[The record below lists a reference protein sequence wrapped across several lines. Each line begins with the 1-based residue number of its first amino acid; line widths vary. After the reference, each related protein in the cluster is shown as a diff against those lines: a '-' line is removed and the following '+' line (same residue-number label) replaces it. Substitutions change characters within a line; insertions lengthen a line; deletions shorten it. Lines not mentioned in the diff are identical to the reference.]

1 METIQKWVNMAEK
14 RKHMLIKRPKLFSKI
29 RGLEPTAYF
38 VIKQLS
44 PGSFP
49 RNREASLF
57 HFLIIPN

>member
-1 METIQKWVNMAEK
+1 MAEN
-14 RKHMLIKRPKLFSKI
+14 RKHMFCGKNVLNIDFGYLIKRPKLFSKI

-49 RNREASLF
+49 RN
-57 HFLIIPN
+57 

>member
-1 METIQKWVNMAEK
+1 METIQKWVNMAEN
-14 RKHMLIKRPKLFSKI
+14 RKHMFCGKNVLNIDFGYLIKRPKLFSKI

-49 RNREASLF
+49 RN
-57 HFLIIPN
+57 